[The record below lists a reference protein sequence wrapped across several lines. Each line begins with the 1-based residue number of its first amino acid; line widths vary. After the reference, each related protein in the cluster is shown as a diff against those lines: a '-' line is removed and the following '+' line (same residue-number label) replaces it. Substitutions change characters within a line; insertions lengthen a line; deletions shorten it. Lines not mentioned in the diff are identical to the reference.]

1 MTMDSPIR
9 AWILVSGRV
18 QGVAYRA
25 FTQDAAS
32 RMKLYG
38 GVRNLDDGRVE
49 VDVEGERRMVE
60 AFVELLR
67 TGPPMA
73 RVEDLQVRW
82 DAPTGQHKDFRIWY

>member
-1 MTMDSPIR
+1 MDAPIR
-9 AWILVSGRV
+9 ARILVSGHV

-32 RMKLYG
+32 RMKLCG
-38 GVRNLDDGRVE
+38 GVRNVADGRVE
-49 VDVEGERRMVE
+49 VDVEGEQGAVE

-73 RVEDLQVRW
+73 RVDDLELRW
-82 DAPTGQHKDFRIWY
+82 ERPTGQHKDFRIWY

>member
-1 MTMDSPIR
+1 MGSLIR
-9 AWILVSGRV
+9 ARILVSGRV

-32 RMKLYG
+32 RMKLSG

-49 VDVEGERRMVE
+49 VDVEGERRAVE
-60 AFVELLR
+60 AFVELLK

-73 RVEDLQVRW
+73 QVDDLQVRW
-82 DAPTGQHKDFRIWY
+82 DTPTGQYKDFRIRY

>member
-1 MTMDSPIR
+1 MDSPIR
-9 AWILVSGRV
+9 ARILVSGRV

-32 RMKLYG
+32 RMKLCG
-38 GVRNLDDGRVE
+38 GVRNVDDGRVE
-49 VDVEGERRMVE
+49 VDVEGERGAVE

-73 RVEDLQVRW
+73 RVDDLELRW
-82 DAPTGQHKDFRIWY
+82 ERPTGQHEVFRIWY

>member
-1 MTMDSPIR
+1 MDSPIR
-9 AWILVSGRV
+9 ARILVSGRV

-32 RMKLYG
+32 RMKLCG
-38 GVRNLDDGRVE
+38 GVRNVDDGRVE
-49 VDVEGERRMVE
+49 VDVEGERGAVE

-73 RVEDLQVRW
+73 RVEDLELRW
-82 DAPTGQHKDFRIWY
+82 ERPTGQHKDFRIWY

>member
-1 MTMDSPIR
+1 MDSPIR
-9 AWILVSGRV
+9 ARILVSGRV

-32 RMKLYG
+32 RMKLCG
-38 GVRNLDDGRVE
+38 GVRNIEGGRVE
-49 VDVEGERRMVE
+49 VDVEGEQGAVE

-73 RVEDLQVRW
+73 RVDDLELRW
-82 DAPTGQHKDFRIWY
+82 ERPTGQHKDFRIWY